1 MPNTLLRAYN
11 HRGQVYQSGLA
22 AIRLAAET
30 AEASLRAEL
39 TRKHQALAAYNA
51 APEVIGEREDGHI
64 LCELDQQLEMDIAR
78 LEEALPELRR
88 AFALAAYHYWETA
101 VYRWHHLAY
110 GAGAKKRLGPHEDL
124 VKELAKLGQI
134 EPHLSF
140 SVHPDLEAVAKL
152 ANVLKHT
159 SADSWEWL
167 TDHCPAI
174 LQPLFPA
181 PPTSADRHT
190 PLALTTEQLDWV
202 FDVVSRSGPAG
213 YPGGAGAPRISDAE

>member
-1 MPNTLLRAYN
+1 MPNTLLRGYN
-11 HRGQVYQSGLA
+11 RRGQVYQSGLA

-51 APEVIGEREDGHI
+51 APEIIAEYEDGVMVWH
-64 LCELDQQLEMDIAR
+64 LDRVLWTDIER
-78 LEEALPELRR
+78 LTEALHELRR
-88 AFALAAYHYWETA
+88 AFALSAYHYWETS

-134 EPHLSF
+134 EPDLSF
-140 SVHPDLEAVAKL
+140 RVHPDLEAVAKL

-159 SADSWEWL
+159 SADSWQWL
-167 TDHCPAI
+167 IGQCPEP
-174 LQPLFPA
+174 LKPLFPA
-181 PPTSADRHT
+181 PSDRHT
-190 PLALTTEQLDWV
+190 PVMLTVAQLAWV
-202 FDVVSRSGPAG
+202 FEVVSQSGPAG
-213 YPGGAGAPRISDAE
+213 YPGGAGAPRTSDAQ